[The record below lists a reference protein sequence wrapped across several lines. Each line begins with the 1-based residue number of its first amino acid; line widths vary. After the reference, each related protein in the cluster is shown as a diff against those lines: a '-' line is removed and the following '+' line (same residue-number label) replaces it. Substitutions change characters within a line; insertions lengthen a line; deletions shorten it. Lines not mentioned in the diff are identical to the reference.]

1 MKKRTINMKKPL
13 AIAAAAAMMLGIC
26 PTAAPVNAADSDY
39 KYVYA
44 SLDWKLTSSREAS
57 AMRKQR
63 QNIFIKNCVSHL
75 LIPICWQFVL
85 RGN

>member
-44 SLDWKLTSSREAS
+44 SLDWAE
-57 AMRKQR
+57 
-63 QNIFIKNCVSHL
+63 
-75 LIPICWQFVL
+75 
-85 RGN
+85 